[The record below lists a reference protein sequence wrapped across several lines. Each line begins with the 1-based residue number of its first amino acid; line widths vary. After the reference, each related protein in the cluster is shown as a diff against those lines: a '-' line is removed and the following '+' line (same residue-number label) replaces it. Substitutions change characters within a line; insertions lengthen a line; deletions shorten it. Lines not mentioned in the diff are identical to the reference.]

1 MEKTAT
7 ITPQFY
13 YWVGRWKYEKELHL
27 MQDEVNTLAKHEWM
41 FNTGVSQVIT
51 LEGKELRV
59 LADLKQK
66 KGWKAMK
73 EEFPYIEWQPRE
85 NMSVDGWLRGYNKKG
100 DHEGLFVK
108 YLYNEEIKDDT
119 STWKISR
126 CTAGKVD
133 YSGVVTIQ
141 DLPASRK
148 RRWAHIF
155 EEMEKEFM
163 DDLILDKYPKIE

>member
-51 LEGKELRV
+51 LGGKELRV

-119 STWKISR
+119 STWKISK
-126 CTAGKVD
+126 CTAGQVD
-133 YSGVVTIQ
+133 YSGVVTLQ